1 MKPEYTNNEVLK
13 WGEHMMTKKY
23 IKAFLILWAGFLT
36 AILSL
41 LGVYMVSKITN
52 ETNYTNALIE
62 NTGKPQ
68 IIEQRY
74 YSPQK

>member
-1 MKPEYTNNEVLK
+1 MKP
-13 WGEHMMTKKY
+13 KY
-23 IKAFLILWAGFLT
+23 IKAFLIMWGVFLT
-36 AILSL
+36 GILSL
-41 LGVYMVSKITN
+41 LGVYMVSKVIN